1 MQVSLF
7 DRIGGEAAIQKLV
20 DAHLAILR
28 SDPANQELCGFYC
41 QGFDHYRTRM
51 CEYLT
56 GFLGGPAVYMQNHGI
71 PHLREKHQKLF
82 ITPQMRDLWYGCMTH
97 ALEQEVPD
105 EELRRELAAVF
116 WSAADGL
123 CNS

>member
-1 MQVSLF
+1 MNVSLF
-7 DRIGGEAAIQKLV
+7 DRIGGEAAIKKLV
-20 DAHLAILR
+20 DAHLAFLR
-28 SDPANQELCGFYC
+28 SDPANQELCGYYC
-41 QGFDHYRTRM
+41 QGFDHYRVRM
-51 CEYLT
+51 YEYLT

-82 ITPQMRDLWYGCMTH
+82 ITPKMRDLWYGCMSH
-97 ALEQEVPD
+97 ALEQEVHD
-105 EELRRELAAVF
+105 EALRRELAAVF